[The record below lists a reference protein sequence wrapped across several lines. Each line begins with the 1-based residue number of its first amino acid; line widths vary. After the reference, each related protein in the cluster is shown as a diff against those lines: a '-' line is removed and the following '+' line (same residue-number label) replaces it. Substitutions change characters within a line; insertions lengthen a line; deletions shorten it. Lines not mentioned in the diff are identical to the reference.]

1 MTEQKKLSVKKIE
14 NFKKFYE
21 NSVKLRSKHYLLY
34 YKTVSSPGEAVSS
47 PGLTRGSTSSV
58 SFAAVASKKGVSKS
72 AVKRNRAKRRLK
84 NAFFEYM
91 KTAENKNSKEINL
104 VFMANRSVLHCE
116 WSELKNQIA
125 RTCAPFFD

>member
-1 MTEQKKLSVKKIE
+1 MNEQKKLSVKKIE

-34 YKTVSSPGEAVSS
+34 YKTKPAEPDSA
-47 PGLTRGSTSSV
+47 V
-58 SFAAVASKKGVSKS
+58 SFAAIASKKGVSKS

-125 RTCAPFFD
+125 RTCASLFD